1 MSHRSFLPSPEPKPL
16 AKARRAPL
24 TAKAA
29 ATRQRILVAAE
40 QEFAEHGYHG
50 TGVAGIALRAGLAQ
64 GTLYI
69 YFQSKDEIFKTLVGD
84 IGARLRQRT
93 GASLQSGGTRLEGE
107 RKALESFFEFVQE
120 HPGTYRIIQELQFVD
135 AALHREYYRSFVRS
149 YVVSLEKAG
158 RDGRLKPGG
167 SEVRAWAMLG
177 IAHFLGLNYC
187 LWDGRMPDEQVMHD
201 VMDFIGNGM
210 APKPAPARSE
220 VKSRNRR

>member
-1 MSHRSFLPSPEPKPL
+1 MSHRSFLPSPDPKPQ
-16 AKARRAPL
+16 AKARRTPL

-84 IGARLRQRT
+84 IGARLRRQTGDALQRG
-93 GASLQSGGTRLEGE
+93 GARLEGE
-107 RKALESFFEFVQE
+107 RLALESFFAWVRE

-135 AALHREYYRSFVRS
+135 ADLHREYYRSFVRS
-149 YVVSLEKAG
+149 YAASLEKAA

-167 SEVRAWAMLG
+167 SQARAWAMLG

-187 LWDGRMPDEQVMHD
+187 LWDGGMPDESVMRD
-201 VMDFIGNGM
+201 VMDFIENGM
-210 APKPAPARSE
+210 GAPRKAAPRDGGKAR
-220 VKSRNRR
+220 

>member
-1 MSHRSFLPSPEPKPL
+1 MSHRSFLPSPEPRPQ

-29 ATRQRILVAAE
+29 ATRQRIIVAAE
-40 QEFAEHGYHG
+40 LEFAEHGYHG

-84 IGARLRQRT
+84 IGARLRRQT
-93 GASLQSGGTRLEGE
+93 GAALQSGRTRMDGE
-107 RKALESFFEFVQE
+107 RRALESFFEWVQE

-149 YVVSLEKAG
+149 YVASLEKAARAG
-158 RDGRLKPGG
+158 QLKPGG
-167 SEVRAWAMLG
+167 AQARAWAMLG

-187 LWDGRMPDEQVMHD
+187 LWDGAKPDAQVMGD
-201 VMDFIGNGM
+201 VMDFIENGM
-210 APKPAPARSE
+210 GVGRKAAPRDGTKR
-220 VKSRNRR
+220 